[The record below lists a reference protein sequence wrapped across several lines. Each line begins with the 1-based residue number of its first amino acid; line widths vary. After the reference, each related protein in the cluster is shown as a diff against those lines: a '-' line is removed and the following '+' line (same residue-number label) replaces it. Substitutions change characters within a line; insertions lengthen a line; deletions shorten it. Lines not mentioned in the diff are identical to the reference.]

1 MSPRG
6 GKDQG
11 EAGADER
18 RVFYCLIPDELAGKL
33 HDPLRRHFRDDP
45 SVEVVVERRAQ
56 DRRRSEGRRRVD
68 GLFAEGAPVT
78 EEEEG
83 GEVPPEEAEDAPPE
97 GADERRQIRA
107 VAGRRIGE
115 RRARQVPIE
124 PPGLPRAARRHSERI
139 VFVERI
145 EPATERKEDRDT
157 ARLVVAYQAGDRDAY
172 GVIYKRYFERVYGYM
187 RVLFRDHYEAEDAT
201 SEAFDQA
208 LEALPD
214 YERREQPFR
223 AWLFA
228 IARNSAVARLRKL
241 RRIEPTDPAKL
252 DRRREEEGVQQGD
265 ELPVLD
271 WITDRD
277 LSLFVGRL
285 PLPQRQVL
293 VLRYLLD
300 LDFAQISTLLNR
312 TNEDVRQLQLR
323 ALRFLEE
330 RLRAVGRAPEQRTK
344 PLPVTR
350 KKQQSGVLRL
360 RRFMLE

>member
-1 MSPRG
+1 MGETRG
-6 GKDQG
+6 DETLD
-11 EAGADER
+11 EAAPPGR
-18 RVFYCLIPDELAGKL
+18 SVTYCVVPHELAPKL
-33 HDPLRRHFRDDP
+33 HELLRRHFRRDP
-45 SVEVVVERRAQ
+45 GVEVVVESRWRDRRGEGDRRARKEAKPPAAG
-56 DRRRSEGRRRVD
+56 DRR
-68 GLFAEGAPVT
+68 L
-78 EEEEG
+78 
-83 GEVPPEEAEDAPPE
+83 
-97 GADERRQIRA
+97 IRGK
-107 VAGRRIGE
+107 AGRRAGE
-115 RRARQVPIE
+115 RRAPVSELDETPA
-124 PPGLPRAARRHSERI
+124 LPRRARAHADKLRVLR
-139 VFVERI
+139 RD
-145 EPATERKEDRDT
+145 EPSSQKREDLDT
-157 ARLVVAYQAGDRDAY
+157 ARVVLRFQAGDRDAY
-172 GVIYKRYFERVYGYM
+172 DVIYKRYFERVYGYM

-201 SEAFDQA
+201 SEAFAQA

-241 RRIEPTDPAKL
+241 RRIEPTDPAEL

-265 ELPVLD
+265 ELSVLD

-312 TNEDVRQLQLR
+312 TNGDVRQLQLR